1 LSNDTS
7 RPLRLAM
14 WSGPRNVS
22 TALMRSFGNRG
33 DAVVVDE
40 PFYAHYLAVT
50 GLGHPM
56 RDEVIASQPTDW
68 RAVVANLLEPLP
80 PGTQV
85 QFQKQ
90 MAHHLLP
97 DMGRDWFDQVSHAF
111 LIRDPRPMLASLARK
126 LETCTLADTGLP
138 QQVEIFEHVVRTTG
152 RIPAVVD
159 SVDLLAAPAG
169 LLERLCAHVGIP
181 FTSRMLEWPAGP
193 RASDGVWARH
203 WYDRVERTTH
213 FEPVDSPQT
222 AQTPL
227 TADLAQLEAAC
238 RPLYENLRAHRLRA

>member
-1 LSNDTS
+1 
-7 RPLRLAM
+7 M

-68 RAVVANLLEPLP
+68 RAVVTDLLEPLR
-80 PGTQV
+80 PGIQV

-181 FTSRMLEWPAGP
+181 FTGRMLEWPAGP

-222 AQTPL
+222 AETPL
-227 TADLAQLEAAC
+227 TADLAQVEAAC